1 MLPPDLTTITG
12 GLSLLLIKRNYIKLI
27 SYIYILLL
35 PVTGLTR
42 PSPADPSGGPAD
54 PSGGHGPADPSGGHG
69 PADPSGGRGGV
80 AAAAAAKYLS

>member
-1 MLPPDLTTITG
+1 MLV
-12 GLSLLLIKRNYIKLI
+12 LLLL
-27 SYIYILLL
+27 S
-35 PVTGLTR
+35 VTGSTR
-42 PSPADPSGGPAD
+42 PGPAD